1 MPEHA
6 KEKHT
11 DPTWHVN
18 ASKPWEASHLRHK
31 PCPVTDCD
39 SHRKGYRIGLY
50 HLENAIRHRR
60 LETDGFKMEYMV
72 SSLTGVNFP
81 FICII

>member
-1 MPEHA
+1 MPEDANEEH
-6 KEKHT
+6 K

-18 ASKPWEASHLRHK
+18 ASKPGKASHLPQKR
-31 PCPVTDCD
+31 CPVTDGD

-50 HLENAIRHRR
+50 DLENAVRHRR